1 MNTHKPA
8 HKAKARHLCFLFLMC
23 FPLAWGGVPGPC
35 RHSVTKG
42 HLLNLNCL
50 IDNQLENGWSITYV
64 FTERQSL
71 SEVCYIK
78 AAFPQILELLNTH
91 FKYVRK
97 SDNGRYVKLLKKVIY
112 DLYSQNCIP
121 EINEE
126 IEDTPLKFVRMHSTS
141 PREALTKAR
150 GVIEMY
156 MTLMTKSNGP
166 VDWNCEEEY
175 AEDYQESTT
184 ALPTPTAAEPE
195 PERQCTCPTVGPVT
209 PDVSLVSHSV
219 WSSPPQPTL
228 SQLTSIVPPK
238 PTHPSLGTEGAEPRV
253 FLVSSGTVR
262 PPFPRELQRTGPD
275 GRSLGGGREGDI
287 HWDFHPPSPNGT
299 ESDSGLY
306 QAVADTPSATN
317 EPSPSSPSS
326 LVLLGT
332 VGSHDE
338 TFYYPQ
344 TERIRETSTARPA
357 GRGAA
362 GATHSHFAV
371 AGAKLVTPVPFLY
384 KLIGITPSSDESTA
398 YVLAKRSLDAR
409 NYGILQDWVSTET
422 PQLEDTREKYPGT
435 ERYLHDWNP
444 PIESTTTEA
453 SPRLK
458 MTVEEPDKLHT
469 TTEAHNQVTKTEPNH
484 PRTSYKEVFST
495 DILSERT
502 AADDA
507 PISERSSEGSVKEFR
522 HGKTGHSDLSISYQ
536 TAFIIAAVC
545 SGPILIITL
554 FCLSEKKRLQ
564 ALIHSTSIIEN
575 QRACSS
581 IEDIE
586 LQYCKAKD

>member
-1 MNTHKPA
+1 
-8 HKAKARHLCFLFLMC
+8 MC

-35 RHSVTKG
+35 RHSVTRG

-50 IDNQLENGWSITYV
+50 IDNQLENGWSITFV

-71 SEVCYIK
+71 SEACYIK

-97 SDNGRYVKLLKKVIY
+97 SDNGRYVKALKKVIY

-126 IEDTPLKFVRMHSTS
+126 IEDNPVKFVKMQSTS

-156 MTLMTKSNGP
+156 LTLLNKSNGP
-166 VDWNCEEEY
+166 IDWNCEEEY
-175 AEDYQESTT
+175 AEDYLESTT
-184 ALPTPTAAEPE
+184 PTTAEPE
-195 PERQCTCPTVGPVT
+195 HKCACPTVGLVT

-228 SQLTSIVPPK
+228 SQLNTIVPPR
-238 PTHPSLGTEGAEPRV
+238 PTHLPLGTKSAEPQV
-253 FLVSSGTVR
+253 FLASSGTVR
-262 PPFPRELQRTGPD
+262 PPFPRELQRTVPD
-275 GRSLGGGREGDI
+275 GRSLEGGREGEI
-287 HWDFHPPSPNGT
+287 HWDFRPPSPNGT
-299 ESDSGLY
+299 ESDSALY
-306 QAVADTPSATN
+306 HTVADPHSATN
-317 EPSPSSPSS
+317 DASTSSPPS
-326 LVLLGT
+326 LILLGT

-344 TERIRETSTARPA
+344 TEKTREASTDRSA

-362 GATHSHFAV
+362 GSPHSPVAV

-384 KLIGITPSSDESTA
+384 KVIGITPSSDESTA

-409 NYGILQDWVSTET
+409 NYGILQDGVSTET

-444 PIESTTTEA
+444 PIESTTTKA
-453 SPRLK
+453 FPHLK
-458 MTVEEPDKLHT
+458 TTAEEPDKLHT
-469 TTEAHNQVTKTEPNH
+469 TTEVLDQVTKTEPNH
-484 PRTSYKEVFST
+484 SRTSYEDVFST

-502 AADDA
+502 DVDDA
-507 PISERSSEGSVKEFR
+507 PPERPSEGSEKEFR
-522 HGKTGHSDLSISYQ
+522 NGKTGHSDSSISYQ

-545 SGPILIITL
+545 GGLLLIKTL
-554 FCLSEKKRLQ
+554 FCLSEKKRLR
-564 ALIHSTSIIEN
+564 ALLHSTSIIEN

-581 IEDIE
+581 IEDVE
-586 LQYCKAKD
+586 LQYYKAKE